1 MDISPKTKEG
11 IVDINIHEESH
22 VEEILRELVQRFGNS
37 DSEDMLKQ
45 FLIERLELK
54 VKLHE
59 VAFYEIDCATQKL
72 CDVSIDYALQR
83 IQSKELWQ
91 HGNQPGLHIYA
102 VNT

>member
-22 VEEILRELVQRFGNS
+22 LEEILCELVQRFG
-37 DSEDMLKQ
+37 DSESEDVLKQ

-59 VAFYEIDCATQKL
+59 VAFYEIDCATKKFS
-72 CDVSIDYALQR
+72 DVSIDYALER
-83 IQSKELWQ
+83 IQSREFWQ
-91 HGNQPGLHIYA
+91 YGNQPELHVYA